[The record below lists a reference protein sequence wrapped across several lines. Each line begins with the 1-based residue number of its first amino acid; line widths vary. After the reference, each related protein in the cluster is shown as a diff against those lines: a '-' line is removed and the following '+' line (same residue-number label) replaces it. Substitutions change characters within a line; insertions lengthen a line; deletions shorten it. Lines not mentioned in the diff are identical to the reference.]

1 MAKKT
6 AARKPAAALDV
17 KALSAELGATV
28 KEGRVSKIG
37 ERYFLTLG
45 PKKLAIP
52 VGTAVSRKDIGQ
64 LVGKSVPVLVSGT
77 SIIAIGRVWGPIC
90 FGILCYVPSHA
101 TFGEFQEVL
110 RGAAV
115 DQLERSGKINPALA
129 QKLREG
135 RSSVQIV
142 GG

>member
-6 AARKPAAALDV
+6 AARKTAAALDV

-45 PKKLAIP
+45 TQKLEIP
-52 VGTAVSRKDIGQ
+52 VGTAVTRKDIGQ
-64 LVGKSVPVLVSGT
+64 FVGQSVPVVVSG
-77 SIIAIGRVWGPIC
+77 SNVIAVGRVRGPGC
-90 FGILCYVPSHA
+90 YFILCYKPVPA
-101 TFGEFQEVL
+101 IFGEFQEAL
-110 RGAAV
+110 RVAAV
-115 DQLERSGKINPALA
+115 DQLEEQGKINAELA
-129 QKLREG
+129 QTLKEG
-135 RSSVQIV
+135 RASVQIV